1 MAEWRPCAIL
11 EYPRHPHSEVAAMK
25 LTHKLAIAFGSLVL
39 VIIVVGGFS
48 VNRLGLIHDDVQE
61 IASNWIPSIKI
72 LAKMQGDMNRIR
84 RQQLQHIIATDASAI
99 ASIESNIEKLK
110 QQLQDSAGI
119 YEKLVSDPSER
130 GNFEKF
136 LDHTR
141 QYYRAMDKGMELS
154 RVNKNVEAAALDR
167 SEIRGH
173 FQAAMDALYAAVEIN
188 DKGSAQSAAE
198 ATNVVSSARTFSIV
212 LVLVAIAIGAG
223 AGVYIVRGTMAQLGE
238 DPGYLYDVS
247 REIASGNL
255 DIHFRESSHR
265 QGVYSAVQDMVTTL
279 KAKIAEADE
288 KSEQARRKEQE
299 AQQATLEA
307 EEARRQAERAKAEGM
322 LQAAVKLEGVVEV
335 LSSASEELSAQIE
348 QSDRGAEEQA
358 RRVGETATAMEE
370 MNATVLEVA
379 RNAGQAADIAENTR
393 RKAESGAEIV
403 GRVVTGIG
411 EVQSQSVA
419 LKHDM
424 EDLGRQA
431 EAIGQIMNVISD
443 IADQTNL
450 LALNAAIEA
459 ARAGEAGRG
468 FAVVADEVRKLA
480 EKTMQATTE
489 VGNAIRG
496 VQGGTRK
503 NMDNVDRSVKT
514 IEEATQA
521 ARLSGEALREI
532 VKMVDTVSDQVRGIA
547 TASEQQSAASEEIN
561 KSVEQVSA
569 ISAETAQ
576 AMREAATAV
585 QELANQSQV
594 LKRLVDDLKRA

>member
-1 MAEWRPCAIL
+1 
-11 EYPRHPHSEVAAMK
+11 
-25 LTHKLAIAFGSLVL
+25 
-39 VIIVVGGFS
+39 
-48 VNRLGLIHDDVQE
+48 
-61 IASNWIPSIKI
+61 
-72 LAKMQGDMNRIR
+72 
-84 RQQLQHIIATDASAI
+84 
-99 ASIESNIEKLK
+99 
-110 QQLQDSAGI
+110 
-119 YEKLVSDPSER
+119 
-130 GNFEKF
+130 
-136 LDHTR
+136 
-141 QYYRAMDKGMELS
+141 
-154 RVNKNVEAAALDR
+154 
-167 SEIRGH
+167 
-173 FQAAMDALYAAVEIN
+173 
-188 DKGSAQSAAE
+188 
-198 ATNVVSSARTFSIV
+198 
-212 LVLVAIAIGAG
+212 
-223 AGVYIVRGTMAQLGE
+223 
-238 DPGYLYDVS
+238 
-247 REIASGNL
+247 
-255 DIHFRESSHR
+255 
-265 QGVYSAVQDMVTTL
+265 
-279 KAKIAEADE
+279 
-288 KSEQARRKEQE
+288 
-299 AQQATLEA
+299 
-307 EEARRQAERAKAEGM
+307 M

-480 EKTMQATTE
+480 EKTKQATTE